1 MATDGNDDGDDD
13 HDNAAKGDG
22 VQNAYS
28 RTQQHLF
35 SATPVSSN
43 TCFQLSAEL
52 AIWLLYQYDKS
63 LHI

>member
-1 MATDGNDDGDDD
+1 MMATDGNDDGDDD

-52 AIWLLYQYDKS
+52 AI
-63 LHI
+63 